1 MVKEEKKEIV
11 LQDYNS
17 KAYDEIKELF
27 KEQSMVAFIQAS
39 GTVKTLVGLQLIKEY
54 LAENDNNGKKSGEV
68 KKNRTALYVTATK
81 QALYDIKDN
90 IIEHDDTKN
99 FKGLKRI
106 TYKKLNQLAKKGLL
120 EKFASNFGC
129 IVLDNYEKCS
139 EKITEEN
146 VKKLIESSKENV
158 KVLGMSARNNK
169 ADKIF
174 GDNIVNGLSLEDII
188 KEGLVS
194 CEYTGAL
201 YGGSE
206 ELTKDV
212 EKALDKLKDE
222 ETKEL
227 LTRSYNSLKQKLDEN
242 VKNMPEMFE
251 DIIKNKDG
259 KYLVFCK
266 SIEDMKEKMEQAK
279 SIFGKVNENIVIG
292 GVSSE
297 NKEEDNRKEIVAFR
311 KDKEENRLRLLFS
324 VDMLNEGV
332 HFKDID
338 GAILMRPTSSESVFE
353 NQMGRVLSVYGKN
366 VQIIDSVNNYISGK
380 NYPGFREIVEP
391 NSNDENDKEEK
402 GERSFENYTITSEMI
417 DIYSVLENIKSESFK
432 ESEIRKQLEEI
443 EKKRKEQE
451 QEKLD
456 QSLLDI
462 DEKELEKQ
470 IAKLRDFKK
479 RYYIIEE
486 RAKMHEDEEV
496 RSTLREKYVYNYI
509 GKEKVESEE
518 NKNIKVD
525 IYLKPYEDLNQY
537 YSNIVALKENGRLS
551 KEQEKLIEEEML
563 EDYYGKEPRA
573 GGISEKY
580 GISMEDSKYLISKYG
595 SLDEYY
601 RIYKDGKLDDRKDIE
616 LSDKIIT
623 KTIDLDDRF
632 DNLNYNELY
641 EKINEDKINEN
652 NELTVFSSKKLKE
665 SISKYVGEDNRKI
678 LSEYYGLNSRHK
690 KSKEEIEKEN
700 NLGKAGVELKVDSI
714 VRKIRDSKKEDLY
727 YGEKTAP
734 DYDIDIKK
742 NYNDG
747 TEEQKKQIDEY
758 IKKLQL
764 REGNREYNLIKL
776 EEINNEIAMEKEKQQ
791 QEEAEKKIVEV
802 EKAEEKIEIRRKNKY
817 DKNIERKRRVFSGYV
832 MLNRKKAE
840 MKNTL
845 EEEKKENAKVE
856 DIKLEI
862 TNENGDLKEKLYY
875 DMNREELIELLKKK
889 DKTIEDQKKEIERI
903 EEDRELYG

>member
-17 KAYDEIKELF
+17 KAYYEIKELF
-27 KEQSMVAFIQAS
+27 KEQNMAAFIQAT
-39 GTVKTLVGLQLIKEY
+39 GTGKTYMGLQLIKEY
-54 LAENDNNGKKSGEV
+54 LAENDNSGKKSSEL

-90 IIEHDDTKN
+90 IIEHDSTKN
-99 FKGLKRI
+99 FNGLKRI

-139 EKITEEN
+139 EDITREN
-146 VKKLIESSKENV
+146 VEKLIECSKENA
-158 KVLGMSARNNK
+158 KVLGMSSRNNK
-169 ADKIF
+169 ADKMF

-206 ELTKDV
+206 ELQKDV
-212 EKALDKLKDE
+212 EKALDNLKDE
-222 ETKEL
+222 ETKKL
-227 LTRSYNSLKQKLDEN
+227 LTREFDRLKQKLDEN

-266 SIEDMKEKMEQAK
+266 SLEDMKEKMEQAK
-279 SIFGKVNENIVIG
+279 NIFGKVNENIVIG

-332 HFKDID
+332 HFNDID
-338 GAILMRPTSSESVFE
+338 GGILMRPTSSESVFE
-353 NQMGRVLSVYGKN
+353 NQMGRILSVDGKN
-366 VQIIDSVNNYISGK
+366 VQIIDSVNNYISMK
-380 NYPGFREIVEP
+380 NYQGIIG
-391 NSNDENDKEEK
+391 NTQSKNKEESSEK
-402 GERSFENYTITSEMI
+402 NFKDYEITSELI
-417 DIYSVLENIKSESFK
+417 ELYKILENIKSENLK
-432 ESEIRKQLEEI
+432 ESEIRKQLEEL
-443 EKKRKEQE
+443 EKKKNELEKE
-451 QEKLD
+451 KID

-462 DEKELEKQ
+462 DENELEYQLNQLK
-470 IAKLRDFKK
+470 DYKK
-479 RYYIIEE
+479 WYCWSEE
-486 RAKMHEDEEV
+486 RVKMLEDEEV
-496 RSTLREKYVYNYI
+496 QETLREKYKDVD
-509 GKEKVESEE
+509 KEKAESEE
-518 NKNIKVD
+518 RKNIDED
-525 IYLKPYEDLNQY
+525 IRDVHNNLTKY
-537 YSNIVALKENGRLS
+537 YADILVLKENGKLS
-551 KEQEKLIEEEML
+551 KEQEELIENEML

-580 GISMEDSKYLISKYG
+580 GISMDDSKYLISKYG

-601 RIYKDGKLDDRKDIE
+601 RMYKEGKLEDSKDIE
-616 LSDKIIT
+616 LSGKIIA
-623 KTIDLDDRF
+623 KTIDVDNDRS
-632 DNLNYNELY
+632 YTRLY
-641 EKINEDKINEN
+641 RKINEDKINEKN
-652 NELTVFSSKKLKE
+652 KNELSVFSSKKLQE
-665 SISKYVGEDNRKI
+665 NISKYVGEDNRKI
-678 LSEYYGLNSRHK
+678 LSDYYGLDGNDK
-690 KSKEEIEKEN
+690 KSEEEIEKEN
-700 NLGKAGVELKVDSI
+700 NLGKAGVEIKIDSI
-714 VRKIRDSKKEDLY
+714 VRKIRESKKEDLY
-727 YGEKTAP
+727 YGEKIAP
-734 DYDIDIKK
+734 DYDIDIKE

-832 MLNRKKAE
+832 MLNRKK
-840 MKNTL
+840 
-845 EEEKKENAKVE
+845 
-856 DIKLEI
+856 
-862 TNENGDLKEKLYY
+862 LK
-875 DMNREELIELLKKK
+875 
-889 DKTIEDQKKEIERI
+889 
-903 EEDRELYG
+903 